1 MMSKKN
7 EAGRSKREKEFE
19 LVVKV
24 VLVLTIIGIIV
35 SSILIFTPPIGGEE
49 YAEFGLLT
57 YNSTTSQYEADN
69 YPAQVDYNQTSGVSE
84 SITLYFLL
92 GNHYHNAQ
100 FFEVRL
106 KLGLQN
112 VTITPEIPGTNE
124 NTYFYEDF
132 WFKRVLAIDQV
143 WGPSSET
150 EVTFTFTSSVV
161 SKLGLSTSGYK
172 IIFELWQWNNQ
183 LDAFSYSGVHT
194 YLTSFQL
201 NLVS

>member
-1 MMSKKN
+1 MSKKN
-7 EAGRSKREKEFE
+7 EASRSKREKEFE

-35 SSILIFTPPIGGEE
+35 STVLIFTPPIGGEE
-49 YAEFGLLT
+49 YAELGLLT
-57 YNSTTSQYEADN
+57 YNSSTSQYEADN
-69 YPAQVDYNQTSGVSE
+69 YPTQVVYNQTSGVSN
-84 SITLYFLL
+84 STTLYFLL
-92 GNHYHNAQ
+92 GNHYHRAQ

-106 KLGLQN
+106 KIGLQN
-112 VTITPEIPGTNE
+112 VTITPDIPGTNE

-132 WFKRVLAIDQV
+132 WFKRVLAFDEV

-150 EVTFTFTSSVV
+150 EVTFSFNSSVV
-161 SKLGLSTSGYK
+161 SKLGMSASGYK

-183 LDAFSYSGVHT
+183 LEAFSYSGVHI

-201 NLVS
+201 IVVS

>member
-1 MMSKKN
+1 MSKKN
-7 EAGRSKREKEFE
+7 EASRSKREKEFE

-35 SSILIFTPPIGGEE
+35 STVLMFTPPIGGEE
-49 YAEFGLLT
+49 YAELGLLT
-57 YNSTTSQYEADN
+57 YNSSTSQYEADN
-69 YPAQVDYNQTSGVSE
+69 YPTQVVYNQTSGVSE

-92 GNHYHNAQ
+92 GNHYHSAQ

-112 VTITPEIPGTNE
+112 VTITPDIPGTDE
-124 NTYFYEDF
+124 NIYFYEDF
-132 WFKRVLAIDQV
+132 WFKRVLAFDEV

-150 EVTFTFTSSVV
+150 KVTFSFNSTIV
-161 SKLGLSTSGYK
+161 SELGLSTSGYK
-172 IIFELWQWNNQ
+172 IILELWQWNNQ
-183 LDAFSYSGVHT
+183 LDAFSYSGIHI

-201 NLVS
+201 IVVS

>member
-1 MMSKKN
+1 MSKKN
-7 EAGRSKREKEFE
+7 EVSRPKREKEFE
-19 LVVKV
+19 LVVRV

-35 SSILIFTPPIGGEE
+35 STVLIFTPPIGGEE
-49 YAEFGLLT
+49 YAELGLLT
-57 YNSTTSQYEADN
+57 YNSSTSQYEADN
-69 YPAQVDYNQTSGVSE
+69 YPTQVVYNQTSGVSE

-92 GNHYHNAQ
+92 GNHYHSAQ

-112 VTITPEIPGTNE
+112 VTITPDIHGTID

-132 WFKRVLAIDQV
+132 WFKRALANDEV

-150 EVTFTFTSSVV
+150 EVTFSFNSTIV
-161 SKLGLSTSGYK
+161 SELGLSASGYK

-183 LDAFSYSGVHT
+183 LDAFSYSGVHN

-201 NLVS
+201 IIVS